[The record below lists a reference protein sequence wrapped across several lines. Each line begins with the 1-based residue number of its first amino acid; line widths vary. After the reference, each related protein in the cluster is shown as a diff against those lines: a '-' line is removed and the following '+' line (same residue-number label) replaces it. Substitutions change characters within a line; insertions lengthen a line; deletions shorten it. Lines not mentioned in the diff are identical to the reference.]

1 MASDPL
7 SSGQSDLCIKDPT
20 RQIIDFMLS
29 LDALDVNWQDIA
41 STVLDK
47 ISIWDIVLVKAKME
61 PASKSLREKIKL
73 IIEDLI
79 NKMGNVIDTPLE
91 PQKVTKYPVI
101 IQPSNTLDKSSKKNQ
116 NIIIEPKKHVIV
128 VQPSPELMKQ
138 MALDRNSISQVSR
151 RSKKASNPEP
161 LINQETIDSN
171 DDEQIEEVEVSSNE
185 AKSHV
190 HVNGNPVSREFELK
204 DLAGLKDDI
213 AKMRKS
219 NSKNVSNIP
228 IPKPSQKVFTNDK
241 VINNDV
247 IMEVVEENP
256 AKPSTA
262 KTKKVYKC
270 DFPNCTLTFSK
281 KSLIRHHMSE
291 AHGAVN
297 ECDQC
302 DYVTSTNKLE
312 YHLFAHSYLVRCQKC
327 KKHFPKPNI
336 EFHSAVCDANGK
348 CPKCDFETEKID
360 NLERHFYEIHILKKV
375 EAEKSSNDQ
384 KRKLPGNVNESRL
397 VEVPK
402 KSKTE
407 PFSPE
412 IKKPKMEPSL
422 PTSTY
427 LKKNVFQNRNS
438 ENKTSEDK
446 NSIMKSEIKN
456 ENVSLTSMAIGK
468 TPLPSMPPIRFEV
481 EDEFL

>member
-1 MASDPL
+1 MATDPL
-7 SSGQSDLCIKDPT
+7 SSSQSDLCVKDPT

-29 LDALDVNWQDIA
+29 LEALDVNWQDIA

-47 ISIWDIVLVKAKME
+47 ISIWDIVVVKAKMG
-61 PASKSLREKIKL
+61 PSSKSFREKIKV

-79 NKMGNVIDTPLE
+79 NQMSNVIDTPPE

-101 IQPSNTLDKSSKKNQ
+101 IQPSNPLDKSSKKNQ

-138 MALDRNSISQVSR
+138 MELDKDSISRVSR

-161 LINQETIDSN
+161 IINQDSINSN
-171 DDEQIEEVEVSSNE
+171 DDEQIEEFESSNE
-185 AKSHV
+185 AENHV
-190 HVNGNPVSREFELK
+190 HVNGKPVSREFDLK

-213 AKMRKS
+213 AKMRKN
-219 NSKNVSNIP
+219 NSKNVSKILV
-228 IPKPSQKVFTNDK
+228 PKPSQKVFTNDK

-247 IMEVVEENP
+247 VMEVVEENP
-256 AKPSTA
+256 AKPSIA

-302 DYVTSTNKLE
+302 DYITSTNKLE

-360 NLERHFYEIHILKKV
+360 NLERHFYEIHIPKKV
-375 EAEKSSNDQ
+375 EAKKSSTDQ

-427 LKKNVFQNRNS
+427 LKKNVTQNRNS

-446 NSIMKSEIKN
+446 TSIMKSEIKN

-468 TPLPSMPPIRFEV
+468 TPLPSMPPISFEV